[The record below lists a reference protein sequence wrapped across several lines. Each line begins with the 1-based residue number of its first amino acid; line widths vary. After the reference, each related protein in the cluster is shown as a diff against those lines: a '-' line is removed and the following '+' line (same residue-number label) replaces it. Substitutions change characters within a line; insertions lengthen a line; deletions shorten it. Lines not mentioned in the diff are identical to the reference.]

1 MNLSSIIGILAGI
14 VFIVVGI
21 LIGGDITRYVDPA
34 GIMIVM
40 GGVTSAIMVAYSF
53 EQLKQSLPMIKD
65 AFRKPD
71 IDLVNDS
78 EKIIE
83 LANTARREGLLAL
96 DGEDFGDK
104 FLQKGM
110 ELVIDGT
117 DPELVKDILESETVL
132 IEEKDGLAI
141 KVLLSASA
149 FSPAFGMVGTLI
161 GLINMLAFLEDVETL
176 GPSMAT
182 ALVTTFY
189 GVILANLFFTPLA
202 NKMKTAAALRQTRYA
217 MMMEGI
223 LSIQNGENPRIIK
236 EKLDAFIADREEERK
251 TISEEGEAAVDE
263 KETITG

>member
-1 MNLSSIIGILAGI
+1 MNLSSVVGIIAGLF
-14 VFIVVGI
+14 FIVVSI
-21 LIGGDITRYVDPA
+21 MLGGDLGGYIDGPS
-34 GIMIVM
+34 IMIVF
-40 GGVTSAIMVAYSF
+40 GGVISAIMIAYSF
-53 EQLKQSLPMIKD
+53 EELKESLPIMKD
-65 AFRKPD
+65 AFVKPSINLEKD
-71 IDLVNDS
+71 A
-78 EKIIE
+78 EKILE

-96 DGEDFGDK
+96 DGEDFGDE

-132 IEEKDGLAI
+132 VEEKDGLAVKI
-141 KVLLSASA
+141 LLSASS

-161 GLINMLAFLEDVETL
+161 GLVNMLAFLSDVETL

-189 GVILANLFFTPLA
+189 GVVLANMFFTPLA
-202 NKMKTAAALRQTRYA
+202 NKVKTAASLRQTRFA
-217 MMMEGI
+217 MLMEGI

-236 EKLDAFIADREEERK
+236 EKLDAFIPKKKEKRK
-251 TISEEGEAAVDE
+251 TISEEGEAVADE